1 MATLEQKRLALERV
15 LESDTFARADQLKSF
30 LRYVCEMEFSGRED
44 EISEYLIGVRALGK
58 PEGFSTVEDTS
69 VRNRAYALR
78 QKLEQFY
85 ADHPDPATLRIEFR
99 KGTYVPRFAEP
110 PATPPESAADE
121 PGLAPDV
128 PRPSRF
134 SVALGAILGLAV
146 GVGATW
152 MWLSGSAP
160 ARRVAPPDPAL
171 RQVWGPLFE
180 PDASVVVGVAT
191 AAQLTV
197 LPFAVRVETLPAVP
211 TLPLPAP
218 LADWYLRHQRSAQ
231 PGSLFMV
238 PNDNSPHFGDM
249 LGAMKVSRLLE
260 AQGARTELFPERLI
274 RTSTL
279 TDRNLVLFGVPYKS
293 ESARK
298 MLEGGRFEFRFDAD
312 RNDVVIADQA
322 MIYPTRRDAAN
333 SRVESYTLVTVRLRR
348 HTNGRDTRVVVF
360 SGDPSAGSAAAVD
373 FLSNPVEVSKLAA
386 KMGGQLPP
394 SFQLLLRTRIDEN
407 LPQSASYVAH
417 SALND

>member
-1 MATLEQKRLALERV
+1 MATLEQKRHALERV

-30 LRYVCEMEFSGRED
+30 LRYVCEMEFAGRED

-78 QKLEQFY
+78 QKLDQFY
-85 ADHPDPATLRIEFR
+85 SDHPDPAALRIEFR

-110 PATPPESAADE
+110 PAAPPAQAPDE
-121 PGLAPDV
+121 PAQPAVVGSSRSAIGLAT
-128 PRPSRF
+128 
-134 SVALGAILGLAV
+134 GLGLV
-146 GVGATW
+146 LGIGITW
-152 MWLSGSAP
+152 LWLGGSAP
-160 ARRVAPPDPAL
+160 ARQAKTPDPVL
-171 RQVWGPLFE
+171 QQVWGPLLE
-180 PDASVVVGVAT
+180 PNAAVVVGVAT

-197 LPFAVRVETLPAVP
+197 LPFAVQVETLPAVP

-231 PGSLFMV
+231 PGSLFLV

-298 MLEGGRFEFRFDAD
+298 MLEGGRFEFRFDAT
-312 RNDVVIADQA
+312 RNDVVIADRA
-322 MIYPTRRDAAN
+322 TLYPTRRDAAN
-333 SRVESYTLVTVRLRR
+333 SRVESYTLVTVRMRR
-348 HTNGRDTRVVVF
+348 HADGRNTRVVVF
-360 SGDPSAGSAAAVD
+360 SGDPSAGAAAAVD
-373 FLSNPVEVSKLAA
+373 YLSNAAELHKLTTR
-386 KMGGQLPP
+386 MGGKLPS

-407 LPQSASYVAH
+407 LPQSATYVAH
-417 SALND
+417 SALTD